1 MNSPQ
6 PPEQRSVSL
15 FKVFASVL
23 SSMFGVQ
30 SSRAHERDFT
40 KGNPWAYVLVGLVLT
55 VAFVLTVW
63 LVVRLVL
70 KAAGA

>member
-23 SSMFGVQ
+23 SSIHWGPSGV
-30 SSRAHERDFT
+30 
-40 KGNPWAYVLVGLVLT
+40 
-55 VAFVLTVW
+55 
-63 LVVRLVL
+63 
-70 KAAGA
+70 